1 MSSLAKVLLLVVV
14 VLAIGAGLVVWKN
27 KVGGHGGEGM
37 NRITKSEM
45 ELLLKDANPMM
56 LQRLASDPEMKAK
69 QAENLKQL
77 LALASQA
84 RKEGLADDEAIAHE
98 LENVRA
104 EITAVNYDREINKDK
119 GSMPPFGF
127 ITEERVKE
135 FWGENVQPSGI
146 SWIWQGAEKRTH
158 EAEFQQFID
167 TKLALLKKTNP
178 EMKDREITEEEMTQ
192 AKDFFAKI
200 NIYSDEYHEKE
211 KAGQIS
217 QELKD
222 KINLQV
228 KLQEAQFLARLYAQK
243 LGDKAEVTDADI
255 DKYLAEHPE
264 LNPQEKRAKA
274 EEVLNRAKAGED
286 FAKLANEFS
295 QDPGN
300 QNPQGEPQGGIY
312 KDVTKGKM
320 IPEFEAAALALEPGQ
335 IAPNLVETPYGYHI
349 IKLERKGEVKD
360 QAGQPSESY
369 DVRHIL
375 ITTGVKDP
383 ENPMSREMPVRDYVR
398 TKLGEEKEKQILD
411 EIMANNNVEVAE
423 DYEVPEVSE
432 EKMQQMQQQMMQ
444 QQMQMQGGAPGGDE
458 DMPPPPAGRPTAPA
472 KPAPKK

>member
-27 KVGGHGGEGM
+27 KFGGHGGEGM
-37 NRITKSEM
+37 NRITKAEM

-56 LQRLASDPEMKAK
+56 LQRLASDPEMKSK

-84 RKEGLADDEAIAHE
+84 RKEGLADDETTARE

-119 GSMPPFGF
+119 GPMPPFGF

-135 FWGENVQPSGI
+135 FWGENAQPASGI
-146 SWIWQGAEKRTH
+146 SWIWQSADKRTN
-158 EAEFQQFID
+158 EAEFQKFID

-192 AKDFFAKI
+192 AREFFAKI
-200 NIYSDEYHEKE
+200 KIYENEYHEKE
-211 KAGQIS
+211 KAGQVS

-222 KINLQV
+222 KISLQV

-243 LGDKAEVTDADI
+243 LADKAEVTDADI
-255 DKYLAEHPE
+255 EKYLAEHPE

-274 EEVLNRAKAGED
+274 EEILNRAKAGED

-360 QAGQPSESY
+360 QAGQPSENY

-383 ENPMSREMPVRDYVR
+383 ENPMSREMPVKDFVR
-398 TKLGEEKEKQILD
+398 AKLGEEKEKQILD
-411 EIMANNNVEVAE
+411 EIVTNNKVEVAE

-432 EKMQQMQQQMMQ
+432 EQMQQMQQKMMQ
-444 QQMQMQGGAPGGDE
+444 QQMQMQGGAPDE
-458 DMPPPPAGRPTAPA
+458 EGAMSPPPPPPAA
-472 KPAPKK
+472 KPQPKKGK

>member
-1 MSSLAKVLLLVVV
+1 MSSLAKILLLVVV
-14 VLAIGAGLVVWKN
+14 MLAIGAGLVVWKN
-27 KVGGHGGEGM
+27 KVGGHGGGDT
-37 NRITKSEM
+37 NRITKAEM

-56 LQRLASDPEMKAK
+56 LQRLASDPEMRSK

-84 RKEGLADDEAIAHE
+84 RKEGLANDENVARE
-98 LENVRA
+98 LENVRS

-119 GSMPPFGF
+119 GPMPPFGF
-127 ITEERVKE
+127 ITEDRVKE
-135 FWGENVQPSGI
+135 FWGENVQPTGI
-146 SWIWQGAEKRTH
+146 SWIWQGAGKRTR

-167 TKLALLKKTNP
+167 TKLALLKQTNP

-192 AKDFFAKI
+192 AKEFFAKI
-200 NIYSDEYHEKE
+200 KIYENEFHEKE

-222 KINLQV
+222 KIDLQV

-274 EEVLNRAKAGED
+274 EEILNRAKAGED
-286 FAKLANEFS
+286 FAKLADEFS

-300 QNPQGEPQGGIY
+300 KNPQGEPQGGIY
-312 KDVTKGKM
+312 RDVTKGKM

-335 IAPNLVETPYGYHI
+335 VAPNLVETPYGYHI

-360 QAGQPSESY
+360 QAGQPSENY

-383 ENPMSREMPVRDYVR
+383 ENPMSREMPVKDFVR
-398 TKLGEEKEKQILD
+398 AKLGEEKEKQILD
-411 EIMANNNVEVAE
+411 EIVANNNVEVAE
-423 DYEVPEVSE
+423 DYAVPEVSE
-432 EKMQQMQQQMMQ
+432 EQMQQMMQKQMQ
-444 QQMQMQGGAPGGDE
+444 QQMQMQGGAPDE
-458 DMPPPPAGRPTAPA
+458 EGAMPPPPAPKGNAPA
-472 KPAPKK
+472 KPAAKK